1 MTDPAVHKED
11 LDRTDELPQ
20 LDLAN
25 YSAHFDDGPEDPLS
39 RTDSWMVPGG
49 LQQSVAGTGGVVEAE
64 RISQLEAELKER
76 EATLGTLRDHLQE
89 TTTTK
94 SRLGSELDG
103 ILRKIAEL
111 ENRLQE
117 SDTLNA
123 RLKKQ
128 LSSLE
133 IARGESDQQAK
144 TAQQTAQTL
153 GKERVDLLAKQEEL
167 NAQLRDAQQRSDELG
182 QSLRKQIEE
191 LNQAAEKARIK
202 IQNDLTQHVDQL
214 NAREVQIGSL
224 NNDLS
229 QSRTQTQQLRETVKG
244 LESKLD
250 SQVAAAAQI
259 SRFFAA
265 QAVRSDV
272 SDKDLISARAEIERL
287 TNLLEAEHNQSN
299 ALAKDLR
306 AAMERVLVLQS
317 DIQRLEA
324 LVDETK
330 GTLGQRDHRIEELI
344 GEINRR
350 NTVIE
355 TLTNESIESSKARD
369 ADKATLRDVR
379 TDLEARKAELITL
392 QTNLAATQAA
402 REQLQR
408 DLDERS
414 AVLGS
419 TQQRLTQADQAN
431 ETLKVEKKALS
442 AESKRFES
450 QAGQLQR
457 DLDER
462 SAALGATQQRLTE
475 ADQANETLKVEKNA
489 LSVEAKRFESQAGQL
504 QRDLDER
511 SATLGVTQE
520 RLTDVEQANETLK
533 LEREAL
539 SAESLRFESQVQQLE
554 QQRESNQE
562 TIQRQTSTLQT
573 WDERWREAAPRLE
586 SITADL
592 RTRDDRIGALETEN
606 TRLRQEIAAA
616 AEELEEHRRHIQTF
630 VSQLNAKDQR
640 INALES
646 EISEHASALGTIRRD
661 VDRIGS
667 QAGEI
672 PRPTPPARS
681 LVLVDDERV
690 VHLLNRKVMTIGR
703 TEDNDIHIASTSL
716 SRRHAKLLVGSNAV
730 IVEDCDSTNGSY
742 LNGRRI
748 KRHMLHDGDVLML
761 GKVRLQFRAHRE

>member
-20 LDLAN
+20 LDVAA
-25 YSAHFDDGPEDPLS
+25 YGAQFDDGPEDPLS

-49 LQQSVAGTGGVVEAE
+49 LQQSVASAGGAAEAE

-89 TTTTK
+89 TATTK
-94 SRLGSELDG
+94 SRLGAELDG
-103 ILRKIAEL
+103 ILRKISEL

-123 RLKKQ
+123 RLRKQ

-133 IARGESDQQAK
+133 VARSESEQHAK

-167 NAQLRDAQQRSDELG
+167 HAQLRDAKERSDELA
-182 QSLRKQIEE
+182 QSLRKQIDE
-191 LNQAAEKARIK
+191 LNHAADQARIK
-202 IQNDLTQHVDQL
+202 MQGDLTQHVDQL
-214 NAREVQIGSL
+214 NARELQIGSL

-229 QSRTQTQQLRETVKG
+229 QSRAQAQQLRATVKG

-272 SDKDLISARAEIERL
+272 SDKDLISARAEVERL

-299 ALAKDLR
+299 SLAKDLH
-306 AAMERVLVLQS
+306 AAMERVAQLQS
-317 DIQRLEA
+317 DIKRLEA
-324 LVDETK
+324 TVDEAR
-330 GTLGQRDHRIEELI
+330 GTLGQREHRIEELI

-350 NTVIE
+350 NSVIE
-355 TLTNESIESSKARD
+355 TLTNESIETSKARD
-369 ADKATLRDVR
+369 LDKATLRDVR
-379 TDLEARKAELITL
+379 TELEARQAELLAIQATLATTQATREQLQRDLDARSATLGVTQQRLADVEKANETL
-392 QTNLAATQAA
+392 QLERKALSVESKAFESQV
-402 REQLQR
+402 EQLQR
-408 DLDERS
+408 DLDER
-414 AVLGS
+414 
-419 TQQRLTQADQAN
+419 
-431 ETLKVEKKALS
+431 K
-442 AESKRFES
+442 
-450 QAGQLQR
+450 
-457 DLDER
+457 
-462 SAALGATQQRLTE
+462 
-475 ADQANETLKVEKNA
+475 
-489 LSVEAKRFESQAGQL
+489 
-504 QRDLDER
+504 
-511 SATLGVTQE
+511 ATLGTTQAH
-520 RLTDVEQANETLK
+520 LTEIEKANETLK

-539 SAESLRFESQVQQLE
+539 SAESLRFELQVQQLE
-554 QQRESNQE
+554 QQRESNQQ

-573 WDERWREAAPRLE
+573 WDERWSEAAPRLE
-586 SITADL
+586 SYAADL

-606 TRLRQEIAAA
+606 RKLREDIAAA
-616 AEELEEHRRHIQTF
+616 TEELEEHRRHIQTF
-630 VSQLNAKDQR
+630 VGQLNVKDQR

-646 EISEHASALGTIRRD
+646 EISEHANALGTIRRD

-667 QAGEI
+667 QSGEL

-703 TEDNDIHIASTSL
+703 TEENDIHIASTSI

-730 IVEDCDSTNGSY
+730 IVEDCDSTNGTH

-748 KRHMLHDGDVLML
+748 KRHMLHDGDVLMV
-761 GKVRLQFRAHRE
+761 GKVRLQFRAHKEQLS